1 MKPQTIISPAGE
13 ELIVLS
19 KAEYEVLIDAAN
31 EAAENAADV
40 AIYDARKAD
49 LVGSEPLPAEV
60 SMAMLRGDSRLKA
73 VRKWRGLKQID
84 LARKTNL
91 AQGFLSDLENRKR
104 GITRDVGERLAK
116 VLDVKAEWLS

>member
-13 ELIVLS
+13 ELVVLS
-19 KAEYEVLIDAAN
+19 KAEYEALLDAAD
-31 EAAENAADV
+31 EAAESASDV

-60 SMAMLRGDSRLKA
+60 SMAMLRGDSRLRA
-73 VRKWRGLKQID
+73 LRKWRGLKQID
-84 LARKTNL
+84 LAQQANL

-104 GITRDVGERLAK
+104 SVTRDVGERLAN
-116 VLDVKAEWLS
+116 VLNVKPTWLS